1 MHQESNRKW
10 SKFKW
15 TKSNRERIK
24 KFKNSKNYCHPT
36 QTKKIIKKVFET
48 KKGLREKT
56 ILRLGKC
63 VPSFLGCFAENE
75 LSSLKL
81 QTFPCF
87 LISNIDTRNMKG
99 SHWIG
104 LGIFK
109 DRVEIFDSLGFNV
122 FNWSRVPCSLLN
134 FLHRITLS
142 RSVFLSP
149 CIQNSKSVLCGFYS
163 LLYIQ
168 ARQSLSF
175 NEIVNLF
182 SKDLAANDEILMSL
196 FA

>member
-1 MHQESNRKW
+1 MDQQSNRKW

-24 KFKNSKNYCHPT
+24 KFKNSKSYCRST
-36 QTKKIIKKVFET
+36 QSKGTKEIIKKMFET

-63 VPSFLGCFAENE
+63 LPSFLGCFAENE
-75 LSSLKL
+75 LASLKL

-109 DRVEIFDSLGFNV
+109 DRVEIFDTLGFNV

-134 FLHRITLS
+134 F
-142 RSVFLSP
+142 F
-149 CIQNSKSVLCGFYS
+149 
-163 LLYIQ
+163 
-168 ARQSLSF
+168 
-175 NEIVNLF
+175 
-182 SKDLAANDEILMSL
+182 
-196 FA
+196 